1 MMDPVTLAV
10 PATGRTMK
18 NILLAL
24 GGACVGG
31 TLGFFGFGWLLQ
43 QGFYALVLP
52 GGLLGLGAGI
62 VPTRSILVAVVCG
75 LFATALGVFAEFHF
89 RPFVAD
95 ESLTYFLSHLGSL
108 KPFTLLM
115 IAAGGALG
123 FYVPFRRR
131 LPRGAR

>member
-1 MMDPVTLAV
+1 
-10 PATGRTMK
+10 MK

-31 TLGFFGFGWLLQ
+31 ALGFFGFYLLAK

-52 GGLLGLGAGI
+52 GGLLGLCAGI

-75 LFATALGVFAEFHF
+75 LAATALGLFTEFHF
-89 RPFVAD
+89 FPFVAD
-95 ESLTYFLSHLGSL
+95 ESLGYFLSHLGSL
-108 KPFTLLM
+108 KPVTWLM
-115 IAAGGALG
+115 IAVGGAIG

-131 LPRGAR
+131 LPRGVP